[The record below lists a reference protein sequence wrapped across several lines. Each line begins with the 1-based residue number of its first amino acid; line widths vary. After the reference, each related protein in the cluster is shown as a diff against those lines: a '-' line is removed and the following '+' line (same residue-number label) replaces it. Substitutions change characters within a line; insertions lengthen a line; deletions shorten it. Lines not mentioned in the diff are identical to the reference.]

1 MYYVLEYCDTT
12 LDKQREQLSLRQL
25 KSIAFQLIYAL
36 HVAQGEN
43 EFAHLDLHM
52 KNVLLQ
58 TLDASD
64 AIEYDVGGRVHRCD
78 SFMVKIAD
86 FGLSRITLDDGR
98 VIFNDRQQMGD
109 FFDTCKRTDI
119 EQIEAH
125 LARIGKR
132 AFDNDTASVLAGAT
146 SSGGGGGATDDLTID
161 WQNLTRLRSRIRSGD
176 PLAVLLDDDFFD
188 SLRLPFV
195 KSAAVP
201 PAAPASSS
209 SARKSVGR
217 KSIGAKTTTVD
228 VLLPAQQVPQRR
240 FSYRPRAAMPVTPAA
255 TAAALQPHTT
265 QRRRTRSAVKE
276 ERAVAT
282 EKTANAL
289 RRSREADENADN
301 ENAAE
306 LETVRKRLSFAP

>member
-12 LDKQREQLSLRQL
+12 LDKQREHLSLRQL

-98 VIFNDRQQMGD
+98 VIYNDRQQMGD

-119 EQIEAH
+119 EQIETH

-132 AFDNDTASVLAGAT
+132 AFDNDTASMLAG
-146 SSGGGGGATDDLTID
+146 SSSGGGATDDLTID

-195 KSAAVP
+195 KSTAVP
-201 PAAPASSS
+201 PAAAPASSS
-209 SARKSVGR
+209 RRTSVGR
-217 KSIGAKTTTVD
+217 KSIGPKTTTVD
-228 VLLPAQQVPQRR
+228 VLLPAPQVPERR
-240 FSYRPRAAMPVTPAA
+240 FSYRPRTAMPVTPAA

-301 ENAAE
+301 ESTAD
-306 LETVRKRLSFAP
+306 LETVRKRLSFAS